1 MKKALI
7 KLSFDEAV
15 TAERELLASN
25 EAPKWVARQEVPP
38 AGQLVSFLGNV
49 YRTTGEFVEDPN
61 LNLNPALNSISYAMH
76 PLSAIKMIN
85 QICLMENVQITLESG
100 HVWVYFCG
108 QPQNYDN
115 HIIMGDGS
123 FYRHAIHDVCG
134 LNIKIAFNG
143 LLKHHKMDLLHEF
156 LSNE

>member
-1 MKKALI
+1 MKIDLI
-7 KLSFDEAV
+7 TLSFDEAV
-15 TAERELLASN
+15 AAEQELLASN
-25 EAPKWVARQEVPP
+25 EAPKWVAGQEVPS

-49 YRTTGEFVEDPN
+49 YRATGEFVEDPH
-61 LNLNPALNSISYAMH
+61 LNLNPALSGISYAMH

-85 QICLMENVQITLESG
+85 QICLMENVQITLQSG
-100 HVWVYFCG
+100 QVWVYSRG

-123 FYRHAIHDVCG
+123 FYRHTIHDVCG